1 MREVNN
7 EPKSRFCTLKKRFR
21 QHYEL
26 LQVEKG
32 FDYETVQ
39 QMVNTL
45 GTHGDY
51 EMELAQVMEG
61 NADGSPFDQPGMLSK
76 FFSIFIPK
84 SKPNKPSTRT
94 LNGYQLAQK
103 DDPTFLTEICAIVAQ
118 EPAYQRIVEEI
129 VQEATD
135 GLCTKLQRL
144 EKELVQLVEKEVACI
159 MKQEIDERMKAEK
172 RDADLAAQ
180 ARLRSL
186 IRQAL
191 GAEADHPTNR

>member
-61 NADGSPFDQPGMLSK
+61 NADGSPFDQPGVLSK

-84 SKPNKPSTRT
+84 SKPTKPSTRT

-135 GLCTKLQRL
+135 SLCTKLKRL

-159 MKQEIDERMKAEK
+159 TKQEIDARMKAEK